1 MITIYVTI
9 AGNSPRP
16 VGMEDNSTVADVLRR
31 EEFAENTVVTIEG
44 NIVSDKKELI
54 KEGQNIFIT
63 RENKQGSK

>member
-31 EEFAENTVVTIEG
+31 EEFAENTVVTIGG